1 MQFRSR
7 REEVEVSVAEE
18 LGDAEGEPGALHGTQ
33 AGQCNASQ
41 LWVAA
46 LAPTSHFI

>member
-1 MQFRSR
+1 MQDGRVFFVGTMQFRSR

-41 LWVAA
+41 L
-46 LAPTSHFI
+46 

>member
-1 MQFRSR
+1 MQDGRVFFVGTMQFHSR

-41 LWVAA
+41 L
-46 LAPTSHFI
+46 